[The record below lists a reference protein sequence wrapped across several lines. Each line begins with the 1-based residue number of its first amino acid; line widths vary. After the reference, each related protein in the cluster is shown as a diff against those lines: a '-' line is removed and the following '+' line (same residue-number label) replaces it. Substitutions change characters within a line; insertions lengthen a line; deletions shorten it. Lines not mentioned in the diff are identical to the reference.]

1 MSSILPN
8 TPTAHIL
15 RDMSDTELK
24 TERLQL
30 LMEPSL
36 RKAIKAW
43 RFSNEIDTEGEAIRR
58 LVLAGLQAV
67 EAQRSNAA

>member
-1 MSSILPN
+1 MSIILPN
-8 TPTAHIL
+8 GPSTHIL

>member
-1 MSSILPN
+1 MNILS
-8 TPTAHIL
+8 A
-15 RDMSDTELK
+15 MSDTELK
-24 TERLQL
+24 SERLQL

>member
-1 MSSILPN
+1 MSIILSNAP
-8 TPTAHIL
+8 TPHIL
-15 RDMSDTELK
+15 QDMSDTELK

-43 RFSNEIDTEGEAIRR
+43 RFSNEVETEGEAIRR
-58 LVLAGLQAV
+58 LIEHGL
-67 EAQRSNAA
+67 RSAETRQSSAA

>member
-1 MSSILPN
+1 MSSILSN
-8 TPTAHIL
+8 RPTTHIL
-15 RDMSDTELK
+15 HDMSDTELK
-24 TERLQL
+24 SERLQL

-43 RFSNEIDTEGEAIRR
+43 RFSNEVETEGEAIRR
-58 LVLAGLQAV
+58 LIERGLQAG

>member
-1 MSSILPN
+1 MNILN
-8 TPTAHIL
+8 V
-15 RDMSDTELK
+15 MSDTELK
-24 TERLQL
+24 SERLQL

-58 LVLAGLQAV
+58 LVIAGLQAQ
-67 EAQRSNAA
+67 ETQRTDAA